1 MATVF
6 NGIQINE
13 LLRGDGVDH
22 RVSVR
27 AATTSVVD
35 LSVTLSG
42 VVVDGVTLA
51 VDDRVLVKDQAE
63 VDSEIEITVNS
74 NGAANDGTY
83 FLASEPGTTS
93 VPGVK
98 YYFWYDT
105 GASMDPMISGRT
117 GVAISIL
124 AGDTATVVA
133 TKTHVVVSGTTGF
146 GSSTNPSAGVVR
158 IINARAGEYAN
169 DGDTGFVFAAPA
181 VAGSGS
187 IEHGIYTVAAGVAYR
202 SDDLIIDDDA
212 KFVFCKCEEGTVN
225 AKSSWT
231 QVFLGA
237 IIDRDLQ
244 SWVQDSLFN
253 YSANDM
259 FYANSDSTMST
270 ITSSPGSFLTTDV
283 TGAPSW
289 STDLPGG
296 TTIDGPFTTGDQ
308 IVNKSYVDG
317 LSAGLDPKESVRVRT
332 LGPSTTLE
340 TENTGAQDIGGTYT
354 ATSAVVTASI
364 AADVMTVTAVT
375 SGYLLEGQNISG
387 SGVTGGT
394 SILTQLTGTP
404 GGAGTYQVSVDQTV
418 ASTAVTAGG
427 AASEGGSFS
436 GVDLTDPTLF
446 DLGGLGTAL
455 VAGDRVLVMNQ
466 TDAKQNGI
474 YVVSTAGAVGG
485 LVRANDQDGSPG
497 AEVSGGNFTFVEAG
511 AKFSGGGWTVVHDG
525 ILVLNTDDMNWSQ
538 FSTSTDYNAGAGIS
552 IATSGNII
560 SADLLALGGIVSS
573 PAGNDGQ
580 LGIDFTGATAIVGAL
595 DETNGGTG
603 QTTYAA
609 GDILYADGANS
620 LAKLTSIALRTFT
633 TDNTGAPQ
641 WTNSVYAY
649 SVLDQNENEL
659 ATFTEVASAVNNLD
673 LANAATG
680 TAPVLSTVGDD
691 ANIDMQFQAK
701 GTGAYD
707 FLSTNGTAA
716 ELKLHEDTAT
726 GNGFY
731 ASFKSPNLV
740 QTTDYTLPVD
750 FPAMN
755 GYVMA
760 SQTDGTMSWV
770 NLSAAGKQV
779 ISVISAQVNA
789 NTTSLTTVGYFDW
802 NNAEFTGLSS
812 LKLFYE
818 AEVTASGKTLT
829 VEVFNESTGLS
840 VGSTTHTVDGFY
852 SFVVTP
858 PVANA
863 RLSIRVSKSF
873 PGGKSPS
880 IYGVNLVFNP
890 ST

>member
-27 AATTSVVD
+27 AATTEAVD
-35 LSVTLSG
+35 LGVTLAG
-42 VVVDGVTLA
+42 VVVDGITLVTG
-51 VDDRVLVKDQAE
+51 DRVLVKDQIS
-63 VDSEIEITVNS
+63 VDSEVNMTVNS
-74 NGAANDGTY
+74 NGVANDGTY
-83 FLASEPGTTS
+83 FLASEPGTAS

-105 GASMDPMISGRT
+105 GASMDPMIEGRT
-117 GVAISIL
+117 GVDIPIL
-124 AGDTATVVA
+124 GADTTAVVA
-133 TKTHVVVSGTTGF
+133 TKTHIVVSGIAGF

-158 IINARAGEYAN
+158 FINARAGEYVN
-169 DGDTGFVFAAPA
+169 DGDTGFVFAAPS
-181 VAGSGS
+181 VAGSGP
-187 IEHGIYTVAAGVAYR
+187 IEHGIYTVAAGLAYR

-253 YSANDM
+253 YSTNDM
-259 FYANSDSTMST
+259 FYANSDSTMTT
-270 ITSSPGSFLTTDV
+270 ITSTPSSFLTTDA

-289 STDLPGG
+289 TTDLPSG
-296 TTIDGPFTTGDQ
+296 TTINVPFGAGDQ

-317 LSAGLDPKESVRVRT
+317 VSAGLDPKESVRVRT
-332 LGPSTTLE
+332 IGPSTTLE
-340 TENTGAQDIGGTYT
+340 TENTGVQDIGGTYA

-364 AADVMTVTAVT
+364 SADVMTVTAVT

-418 ASTAVTAGG
+418 ASTAITAGG

-436 GVDLTDPTLF
+436 GVDLTDGGVF
-446 DLGGLGTAL
+446 DLGGLSSAL
-455 VAGDRVLVMNQ
+455 IAGDRVLVMNQ
-466 TDAKQNGI
+466 SDAKQNGI
-474 YVVSTAGAVGG
+474 YVVSTAGASGG
-485 LVRANDQDGSPG
+485 LVRAEDQDGSPG

-511 AKFSGGGWTVVHDG
+511 DKFSGSGWTVVHDG
-525 ILVLNTDDMNWSQ
+525 LLVLNTDDMNWSQ
-538 FSTSTDYNAGAGIS
+538 FSTSTDYNAGAGIN

-560 SADLLALGGIVSS
+560 SVDLLTNGGIVFNGGELQIDLDSS
-573 PAGNDGQ
+573 NMAGT
-580 LGIDFTGATAIVGAL
+580 LG
-595 DETNGGTG
+595 ETDGGTG
-603 QTTYAA
+603 RSSYST
-609 GDILYADGANS
+609 GDILYADGTNS
-620 LAKLTSIALRTFT
+620 LDTLSSVALRTFT
-633 TDNTGAPQ
+633 TNSLGLPQ
-641 WTNSVYAY
+641 WSNSVYAY
-649 SVLDQNENEL
+649 SVLDQNQNNL
-659 ATFTEVASAVNNLD
+659 VTFTEVASAVNNLD

-680 TAPVLSTVGDD
+680 TAPVLSAIGVDT
-691 ANIDMQFQAK
+691 NIDMQFQTK
-701 GTGAYD
+701 GTGSYD
-707 FLSTNGTAA
+707 FLSTSGNAA
-716 ELKLHEDTAT
+716 ELKLYEDTDT
-726 GNGFY
+726 TNGFY
-731 ASFKSPNLV
+731 ASFKSPDLV
-740 QTTDYTLPVD
+740 QTTDYTLPID
-750 FPAMN
+750 FPAAN

-770 NLSAAGKQV
+770 NLSTAGKQ
-779 ISVISAQVNA
+779 IMSIISAQVNA
-789 NTTSLTTVGYFDW
+789 NTTSLTSVGYFDW

-812 LKLFYE
+812 IKLFYE
-818 AEVTASGKTLT
+818 AEVTSTGKTLT
-829 VEVFNESTGLS
+829 VEVFNETTGLS
-840 VGSTTHTVDGFY
+840 LGSTTHTMDGFY

-858 PVANA
+858 PVANS
-863 RLSIRVSKSF
+863 RLAIRVRKSS